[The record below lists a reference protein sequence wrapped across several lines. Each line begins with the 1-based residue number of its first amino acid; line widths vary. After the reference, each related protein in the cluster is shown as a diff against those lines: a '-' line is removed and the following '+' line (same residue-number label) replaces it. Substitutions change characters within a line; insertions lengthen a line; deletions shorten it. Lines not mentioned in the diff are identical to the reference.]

1 MVNKCCVVGCRSNYK
16 GEEIVPVFSFP
27 SDEDIKNRWI
37 KFVNRKDWQPTSSA
51 VICIKH
57 FEGKFLKKGE
67 HEKRFR
73 LIKTLKPIPTI
84 YPASTKTS
92 STYKVSL
99 TRKSPKKRVFQ
110 EDQYDEF
117 KRNNNIIGLES
128 ITESDCPQGYLYAKY
143 EDHVVLHKIALN
155 ELHVPEVTACIR
167 VDDKLYVKLFL
178 RGSRVPL
185 PQWFRH
191 GHNCELTSKS
201 MLENFPSYLKSQ
213 AENFSVFDELRKRQ
227 FNGFLP
233 IQILKN
239 GILWHLSFSLKMWL
253 INW

>member
-1 MVNKCCVVGCRSNYK
+1 MFGCLSNYK

-37 KFVNRKDWQPTSSA
+37 KFVNRKDWHPTSSA

-99 TRKSPKKRVFQ
+99 PRKSPKKRAFQ
-110 EDQYDEF
+110 DDQYDEF
-117 KRNNNIIGLES
+117 KRNNSVIGLES
-128 ITESDCPQGYLYAKY
+128 ITESDCLQRYLYAKY
-143 EDHVVLHKIALN
+143 EEHVVFHKIVLN
-155 ELHVPEVTACIR
+155 ELHVSEVTACIR
-167 VDDKLYVKLFL
+167 VDDKLDVKLFL
-178 RGSRVPL
+178 RGSPVPL
-185 PQWFRH
+185 PQ
-191 GHNCELTSKS
+191 
-201 MLENFPSYLKSQ
+201 
-213 AENFSVFDELRKRQ
+213 
-227 FNGFLP
+227 
-233 IQILKN
+233 
-239 GILWHLSFSLKMWL
+239 
-253 INW
+253 

>member
-1 MVNKCCVVGCRSNYK
+1 MKIY
-16 GEEIVPVFSFP
+16 
-27 SDEDIKNRWI
+27 NRWI

-99 TRKSPKKRVFQ
+99 PRKSPKKRVFQ

-128 ITESDCPQGYLYAKY
+128 ITESDCPQGYLYAKH
-143 EDHVVLHKIALN
+143 EDHVILHKIVLN
-155 ELHVPEVTACIR
+155 ELHVPEVTASIR
-167 VDDKLYVKLFL
+167 VDDKLHVKLFL
-178 RGSRVPL
+178 RDSPVPL
-185 PQWFRH
+185 PQCCIFC
-191 GHNCELTSKS
+191 NSKITC
-201 MLENFPSYLKSQ
+201 
-213 AENFSVFDELRKRQ
+213 
-227 FNGFLP
+227 FLF
-233 IQILKN
+233 L
-239 GILWHLSFSLKMWL
+239 
-253 INW
+253 